1 MIEARITKAADL
13 QDVTIRIVEFD
24 VDKSQY
30 QNQGENLATILWESL
45 PAATWDF
52 MMAEARRLEQELNK
66 EVEAL

>member
-1 MIEARITKAADL
+1 MIEARITKATNS

-30 QNQGENLATILWESL
+30 QNQGENLAMLLWESL

-52 MMAEARRLEQELNK
+52 MMAKAVQLQQELEK
-66 EVEAL
+66 EVESL